1 MTPQILTRVAAAQTT
16 GPGRPNRI
24 KVPAIPRWI
33 AVAAA
38 AGILLAGIG
47 PAPAMAAGPT
57 AGAAF
62 QSSSLH
68 GPADP
73 GPAESMSIPPPG
85 HPLADGPLVFDTN
98 LGLIERAT
106 IQAVEE
112 ALQGIAVPEGSDIL
126 LHPMT
131 TSEGLWFVEDSIAR
145 VLTARGFKVHLT
157 RIEPPAGATGQ
168 APPASTP
175 GGGAGAGS
183 LSDMINSGNTS
194 AAANDSTAP
203 PDSTRTPPPPPPPS
217 EGGPTSTTGPGKPNG
232 QFQAQMQAARAAG
245 AAAQAQGVPVPFP
258 DAAGL
263 VLTYRIVEFGVT
275 YHDSWRRGFMGPRVV
290 ERLASVDLYT
300 RLVNGSAENVLW
312 AGRGHS
318 ERLDVVPQAKL
329 DLLEGRTYPFTRPVL
344 RNRPLSRLAE
354 PVLVAGIIT
363 GLVFLFYS
371 SQN

>member
-1 MTPQILTRVAAAQTT
+1 M
-16 GPGRPNRI
+16 
-24 KVPAIPRWI
+24 
-33 AVAAA
+33 AA
-38 AGILLAGIG
+38 AGILLTGLP
-47 PAPAMAAGPT
+47 PAPVMAAGPA
-57 AGAAF
+57 AG
-62 QSSSLH
+62 SSFPRASLH

-73 GPAESMSIPPPG
+73 GPSESMSIPPPG

-157 RIEPPAGATGQ
+157 RIDPPAGAAGQ
-168 APPASTP
+168 VPPAAAPT

-183 LSDMINSGNTS
+183 LADMINSGNSTG
-194 AAANDSTAP
+194 AASDSTAP
-203 PDSTRTPPPPPPPS
+203 ADSTRTPPPPPPPS
-217 EGGPTSTTGPGKPNG
+217 EGGPTSTTGPGRPNEPG
-232 QFQAQMQAARAAG
+232 RPNAQFQAQMQAARAAG
-245 AAAQAQGVPVPFP
+245 AAAQAQGAPVPFP

-290 ERLASVDLYT
+290 ERLASVDIYT
-300 RLVNGSAENVLW
+300 RLVDGSAENVLW

-344 RNRPLSRLAE
+344 KSRPLSRLAE